1 MIMMTLAGVAVHVSR
16 NFFSIATCGRD
27 KVFSYGGADMVSY
40 QSVNELRQ
48 FDEDKKNWIPI
59 VPSVESESNGAEYP
73 GIVYCP
79 RSTSHGDYLIVFS
92 GYDDNRGDCVF
103 LGELNIFDMD
113 SKSWRRIQYDENEGK
128 ARPVPAS
135 RMRCSM
141 VYVPQRD
148 VVIMYG
154 GVRTFEEGPYDDVW
168 SLDLRD
174 FSWTLVTTATGD
186 PPKRILEHVPPLNSK
201 IVVPSLDDEDGE
213 LLLYMLDGETLH
225 WTSYR
230 TGLKE
235 EPHFWSIHALEEDN
249 RHRMILFVK
258 GQLISMLHLF
268 D

>member
-1 MIMMTLAGVAVHVSR
+1 MSNAMFRHPACTEAILHHHRHPNSAQQSLNSTVVSR
-16 NFFSIATCGRD
+16 NFFSIATFGRD

-48 FDEDKKNWIPI
+48 FDEIKTNWTPI

-79 RSTSHGDYLIVFS
+79 RSNSHGDYLLVFS

-103 LGELNIFDMD
+103 LDELNIFDMD
-113 SKSWRRIQYDENEGK
+113 SKSWRRIQYDENEGN

-135 RMRCSM
+135 RMRCTM
-141 VYVPQRD
+141 TYVPQRD

-154 GVRTFEEGPYDDVW
+154 GVRTFEDGPYDDVW

-186 PPKRILEHVPPLNSK
+186 PPKRILE
-201 IVVPSLDDEDGE
+201 
-213 LLLYMLDGETLH
+213 
-225 WTSYR
+225 
-230 TGLKE
+230 
-235 EPHFWSIHALEEDN
+235 
-249 RHRMILFVK
+249 
-258 GQLISMLHLF
+258 QQQ
-268 D
+268 